1 MTIPVSTINFRAEA
15 QKIGQPNNVNYNNRY
30 TEPMPEN
37 ALNDD
42 VFMMQAMA
50 ENQAQKR
57 AKSQDR
63 WNKAGVLAQVGIATG
78 FLATAAIGVLG
89 LFGIKHLSKN
99 GAKKAAEE
107 AKNELKEMTNVKL
120 KWENFAENKSVA
132 SLDSE
137 TTSKSLQKAFKSI
150 IENNKL
156 SEEAK
161 KWGGAGNG
169 MDIMYLYGHGGTGKT
184 YVAKQFAQE
193 TGSMFTCIKYPDLGS
208 PYKDAASM
216 RISSC
221 FDNIIAQANAA
232 KDKKFVVCI
241 DEIDAVMRKV
251 PDGAHGAEEVAK
263 SRAAVLTGLD
273 KLRENCSNVTVI
285 ATSNYHP
292 KNGIV
297 DPIALRRFNNKIEV
311 PLPDKKQVPALLE
324 MYMKNIGAVDDKFY
338 KTSAFKS
345 FARKLQNNG
354 YSNGEIELIAKEA
367 SKIFSASLKDVAD
380 ADLKKHPFK
389 VKYLEEAMKM
399 NGEAASKTN
408 KLMDVKGN
416 KQASSTSRTRNVTV
430 DVDFDDLNWWEK
442 LKFVFN
448 NFKKN

>member
-1 MTIPVSTINFRAEA
+1 MTIPVSTINFKAEA

-30 TEPMPEN
+30 TAPMPEN
-37 ALNDD
+37 ALKDD

-50 ENQAQKR
+50 ENQAEKR

-63 WNKAGVLAQVGIATG
+63 WNKAGVLAQIGIAG
-78 FLATAAIGVLG
+78 AFLTTAGIALLGVLG
-89 LFGIKHLSKN
+89 FKKLGKN
-99 GAKKAAEE
+99 VGKQA
-107 AKNELKEMTNVKL
+107 NDELNKLTGVKL
-120 KWENFAENKSVA
+120 KWEDFAKDKKVA
-132 SLDSE
+132 SLDSD
-137 TTSKSLQKAFKSI
+137 TTSKSLKKAFNTI

-161 KWGGAGNG
+161 KWGGASNG

-216 RISSC
+216 KISSC
-221 FDNIIAQANAA
+221 FDEIIKHANAA

-251 PDGAHGAEEVAK
+251 PDGANGAEEVAK

-345 FARKLQNNG
+345 FAKKLQNNG

-408 KLMDVKGN
+408 KLMDVPKTGKNSKNNTNN
-416 KQASSTSRTRNVTV
+416 KNNPQMPK
-430 DVDFDDLNWWEK
+430 LNFLQRLALAFTKW
-442 LKFVFN
+442 N
-448 NFKKN
+448 